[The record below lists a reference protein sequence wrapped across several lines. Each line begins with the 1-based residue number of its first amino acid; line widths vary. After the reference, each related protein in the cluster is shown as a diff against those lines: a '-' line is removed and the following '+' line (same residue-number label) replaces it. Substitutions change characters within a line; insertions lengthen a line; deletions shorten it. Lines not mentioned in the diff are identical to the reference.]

1 MNGAAC
7 DPQVDPV
14 HGDKAGELLGEIL
27 GFEDEIVAHD
37 ATAQVVDDS
46 GSTSAAASAKC
57 VRPSRARNPAEAIK
71 AAWRSEPLFLKL
83 PHILM

>member
-7 DPQVDPV
+7 DAQVNPV

-37 ATAQVVDDS
+37 ATAQIVDDS
-46 GSTSAAASAKC
+46 GSTSGAHSAKG
-57 VRPSRARNPAEAIK
+57 VRTYSL
-71 AAWRSEPLFLKL
+71 SS
-83 PHILM
+83 